1 MKSDRRKFIQNLGV
15 GAAGLTLGTAA
26 ISTASCSSPSVKKE
40 DEDGQI
46 IFIGDKIAVA
56 DTTNGKIRGFIHRDI
71 YNFLG
76 IPYGANT
83 AGKNRFMPPQKP
95 DPWNDIYPAVYW
107 PNSAPQLLD
116 NFYANR
122 YLAFTDYWHYD
133 DVSENCLGINV
144 WTPGYNDGTKR
155 PVLLWLHGGGFTSG
169 NSIEHP
175 EYHGENLSRQGD
187 IVFCSLNHRLG
198 PMGFA
203 NFAGVGGEKYAASGI
218 VGMLDIVAALEWI
231 RDNISNFGGDPGNV
245 TIMGQSGGGAK
256 VCTLTA
262 MPSAKGLFHK
272 AVALSG
278 NMLSGGNKDHS
289 EKLGSYILKET
300 GLSGAQIDKLQD
312 MPWKDYNA
320 LANKASLRVM
330 QESGATDLMARLMAG
345 FFPVADGVL
354 LPQEPFYS
362 GDLSSDIPMIICSTF
377 YERSPSSFDSSVE
390 NITLD
395 EAKNLIKTTWGFIGP
410 LGENTS
416 AIIDAY
422 AKSFPDKKPIE
433 ILSLVLSN
441 RKQVIATADAKAQQ
455 PAPVYLA
462 WFGWNPPLFDG
473 RLRAF
478 HTMDIGFWFYNTDV
492 QISHTGGGARPRMLA
507 AKMSNALVQFMR
519 TGDPNCEALPQWPRY
534 STANGETMLLDD
546 TCEAKN
552 DPDREARKSLT
563 V

>member
-1 MKSDRRKFIQNLGV
+1 MKSNRRKFIQNLGA
-15 GAAGLTLGTAA
+15 GAAGITLGTSA
-26 ISTASCSSPSVKKE
+26 ISIASCSSPSVKKE

-46 IFIGDKIAVA
+46 LFIGDNIAVA
-56 DTTNGKIRGFIHRDI
+56 DTTNGKVRGFIHRNI

-83 AGKNRFMPPQKP
+83 TGKNRFMPPQKP
-95 DPWNDIYPAVYW
+95 DPWKEVYPAVYW

-144 WTPGYNDGTKR
+144 WTPGYKESTKR

-203 NFAGVGGEKYAASGI
+203 NFAGVGGEKYAASGN

-231 RDNISNFGGDPGNV
+231 RDNISNFGGDPDNV

-256 VCTLTA
+256 VCTLAA

-278 NMLSGGNKDHS
+278 NSLKGSEKSYS
-289 EKLGSYILKET
+289 EKLGSYILKEA
-300 GLSGAQIDKLQD
+300 GLSVTQIDKLQD
-312 MPWKDYNA
+312 IPWKDYYA
-320 LANKASLRVM
+320 IANKAGMKLRA
-330 QESGATDLMARLMAG
+330 ETGATGMMGG
-345 FFPVADGVL
+345 FGPVADGVY
-354 LPQEPFYS
+354 LPQQPFYS
-362 GDLSSDIPMIICSTF
+362 GELSSDIPMIICSTF
-377 YERSPSSFDSSVE
+377 YERSPSSFDSSLE
-390 NITLD
+390 NITL
-395 EAKNLIKTTWGFIGP
+395 EKAKEMAKTTRGFGVS
-410 LGENTS
+410 LAENAS
-416 AIIDAY
+416 NVIDAY
-422 AKSFPDKKPIE
+422 AKNFPDKKPIE
-433 ILSLVLSN
+433 ILSMAISN
-441 RKQVIATADAKAQQ
+441 RLQTIATANAKVQQ

-478 HTMDIGFWFYNTDV
+478 HTMDIGFWYYNTDV
-492 QISHTGGGARPRMLA
+492 QISHTGGGARPRNLA
-507 AKMSNALVQFMR
+507 AKMSSALVQFMK
-519 TGDPNCEALPQWPRY
+519 TGDPNGGGLPNWPKY
-534 STANGETMLLDD
+534 TAANGETMILDD
-546 TCEAKN
+546 TCEVKN
-552 DPDREARKSLT
+552 DPDREARKSL
-563 V
+563 

>member
-1 MKSDRRKFIQNLGV
+1 VKTNRRNFIQNLGV
-15 GAAGLTLGTAA
+15 GAAGITLGASA
-26 ISTASCSSPSVKKE
+26 ISTASCSSPAAKKE

-46 IFIGDKIAVA
+46 LFIGDNIAVA
-56 DTTNGKIRGFIHRDI
+56 ETTNGKVRGFIHRDI

-83 AGKNRFMPPQKP
+83 TGKNRFMPPQKP
-95 DPWNDIYPAVYW
+95 DPWKDIYPAVYW

-144 WTPGYNDGTKR
+144 WTPGYEDNSKR

-187 IVFCSLNHRLG
+187 IVFCSVNHRLG

-203 NFAGVGGEKYAASGI
+203 NFAGVGGEKYGASGI

-231 RDNISNFGGDPGNV
+231 RDNISNFGGDPNNV

-278 NMLSGGNKDHS
+278 NSLKGGDKSYS
-289 EKLGSYILKET
+289 EKLGSYILKEA
-300 GLSGAQIDKLQD
+300 GLSVSQIDKLQD
-312 MPWKDYNA
+312 MPWKDYYA
-320 LANKASLRVM
+320 IANKAGMKLRTETGVTGM
-330 QESGATDLMARLMAG
+330 MGG
-345 FFPVADGVL
+345 FSPVADGVY
-354 LPQEPFYS
+354 LPQQPFYS
-362 GDLSSDIPMIICSTF
+362 GELSADIPMIICSTF
-377 YERSPSSFDSSVE
+377 YERSPSAFDSSLE
-390 NITLD
+390 NISLD

-410 LGENTS
+410 LGDNTS
-416 AIIDAY
+416 GIIDAY
-422 AKSFPDKKPIE
+422 SKCFPDKKPIE

-441 RKQVIATADAKAQQ
+441 RKQVIATANAKVQQ

-462 WFGWNPPLFDG
+462 WFGWNPPIFDG

-492 QISHTGGGARPRMLA
+492 QISHTGGGARPRNLA
-507 AKMSNALVQFMR
+507 AKMSEALVHFMK
-519 TGDPNCEALPQWPRY
+519 TGAPKGVGLPDWPKY
-534 STANGETMLLDD
+534 TMANGETMILDD
-546 TCEAKN
+546 TCEVKN
-552 DPDREARKSLT
+552 DPDMEARKSLG
-563 V
+563 

>member
-1 MKSDRRKFIQNLGV
+1 MTNRRKFIQNLGA
-15 GAAGLTLGTAA
+15 GAAGITLGTSA
-26 ISTASCSSPSVKKE
+26 ISLTSCSSPSLKKE

-46 IFIGDKIAVA
+46 LFIGDNIALA
-56 DTTNGKIRGFIHRDI
+56 DTINGKVRGFIHRNI

-76 IPYGANT
+76 IPYGADT
-83 AGKNRFMPPQKP
+83 TGKNRFMPPQKP
-95 DPWNDIYPAVYW
+95 DPWKDIYPAVYW
-107 PNSAPQLLD
+107 PNSAPQVLD

-144 WTPGYNDGTKR
+144 WTPGYNDNTKR

-175 EYHGENLSRQGD
+175 EYHGENLSRKEN

-198 PMGFA
+198 PLGFA
-203 NFAGVGGEKYAASGI
+203 NFAGVGGGKYAASGN
-218 VGMLDIVAALEWI
+218 VGMLDIVAGLEWI
-231 RDNISNFGGDPGNV
+231 RDNISNFGGDPDNV

-278 NMLSGGNKDHS
+278 NSLKGGDKDYS
-289 EKLGSYILKET
+289 EKLGSYILKEA
-300 GLSGAQIDKLQD
+300 GISASQIEKLQE
-312 MPWKDYNA
+312 MPWKDYYA
-320 LANKASLRVM
+320 IANKAGIKLR
-330 QESGATDLMARLMAG
+330 EETRATGMMGG
-345 FFPVADGVL
+345 FGPVADGVS
-354 LPQEPFYS
+354 LPQQPFFS
-362 GDLSSDIPMIICSTF
+362 GELSSDIPMIICSTF
-377 YERSPSSFDSSVE
+377 YERSPSSFDSSLE

-395 EAKNLIKTTWGFIGP
+395 KAKELAKTTRGFGVS
-410 LGENTS
+410 LAENAS
-416 AIIDAY
+416 NIIDAY
-422 AKSFPDKKPIE
+422 AKNFPDKKPIE
-433 ILSLVLSN
+433 LLSLAISN
-441 RKQVIATADAKAQQ
+441 RLQTIATSDAKAKQ

-492 QISHTGGGARPRMLA
+492 QISHSGGGARPRSLA
-507 AKMSNALVQFMR
+507 AKMSEALVQFMK
-519 TGDPNCEALPQWPRY
+519 TGDPKGAGLPLWPKY
-534 STANGETMLLDD
+534 TSVNGETMILDD
-546 TCEAKN
+546 ICEVKN

-563 V
+563 SG

>member
-1 MKSDRRKFIQNLGV
+1 MKSNRRKFIQNLGV
-15 GAAGLTLGTAA
+15 GAAGLTIGTSA
-26 ISTASCSSPSVKKE
+26 ISLSSCSSPSVSKE

-46 IFIGDKIAVA
+46 LFIGDNIALA
-56 DTTNGKIRGFIHRDI
+56 DTTNGKVRGFIHKDI

-83 AGKNRFMPPQKP
+83 TGKNRFMPPQKP
-95 DPWNDIYPAVYW
+95 DPWKDVYPAVYW
-107 PNSAPQLLD
+107 PNAAPQLLD

-133 DVSENCLGINV
+133 DVSENCLGINI
-144 WTPGYNDGTKR
+144 WTPGYEDNTKR
-155 PVLLWLHGGGFTSG
+155 PVMLWIHGGGFTSG

-203 NFAGVGGEKYAASGI
+203 NFAGVGGEKFAASGI
-218 VGMLDIVAALEWI
+218 VGMLDIIAALEWI
-231 RDNISNFGGDPGNV
+231 RDNISNFGGDPNNI

-278 NMLSGGNKDHS
+278 SSLSGGKKDYS
-289 EKLGSYILKET
+289 EKLGSYILKEA
-300 GLSGAQIDKLQD
+300 GLPISQIDKLQEI
-312 MPWKDYNA
+312 PWKDYYA
-320 LANKASLRVM
+320 IANKAGMKLRA
-330 QESGATDLMARLMAG
+330 ESGATGMMGG
-345 FFPVADGVL
+345 FGPVADGVY
-354 LPQEPFYS
+354 LPQQPFYS
-362 GDLSSDIPMIICSTF
+362 GELSSDVPMIICSTF
-377 YERSPSSFDSSVE
+377 YERSPSSFDSSLE

-395 EAKNLIKTTWGFIGP
+395 EAKEQAKTMRGFGVS
-410 LGENTS
+410 LAEKASNV
-416 AIIDAY
+416 IDAY

-433 ILSLVLSN
+433 ILSMAISN
-441 RKQVIATADAKAQQ
+441 RLQTIATANAKVQQ

-478 HTMDIGFWFYNTDV
+478 HTMDIGFWYYNTDV
-492 QISHTGGGARPRMLA
+492 QISHTGGGARPRSLA
-507 AKMSNALVQFMR
+507 TKMSGALVQFMK
-519 TGDPNCEALPQWPRY
+519 TGDPNGSGLPNWPKY
-534 STANGETMLLDD
+534 TAANGETMILDD
-546 TCEAKN
+546 ASEVKN
-552 DPDREARKSLT
+552 DPDREARKSL
-563 V
+563 

>member
-1 MKSDRRKFIQNLGV
+1 MKSNRRKFIQNLGV
-15 GAAGLTLGTAA
+15 GAAGLTIGTSA
-26 ISTASCSSPSVKKE
+26 ISLSSCSSPSVSKE

-46 IFIGDKIAVA
+46 LFIGDNIALA
-56 DTTNGKIRGFIHRDI
+56 DTTNGKVRGFIHKDI

-83 AGKNRFMPPQKP
+83 TGKNRFMPPQKP
-95 DPWNDIYPAVYW
+95 DPWKDVYPAVYW
-107 PNSAPQLLD
+107 PNAAPQLLD

-133 DVSENCLGINV
+133 DVSENCLGINI
-144 WTPGYNDGTKR
+144 WTPGYEDNTTR
-155 PVLLWLHGGGFTSG
+155 PVMLWIHGGGFTSG

-203 NFAGVGGEKYAASGI
+203 NFAGVGGEKFAASGI
-218 VGMLDIVAALEWI
+218 VGMLDIIAALEWI
-231 RDNISNFGGDPGNV
+231 RDNISNFGGDPNNI

-278 NMLSGGNKDHS
+278 SSLSGGKKDYS
-289 EKLGSYILKET
+289 EKLGSYILKEA
-300 GLSGAQIDKLQD
+300 GLPISQIDKLQEI
-312 MPWKDYNA
+312 PWKDYYA
-320 LANKASLRVM
+320 IANKAGMKLRA
-330 QESGATDLMARLMAG
+330 ESGATGMMGG
-345 FFPVADGVL
+345 FGPVADGVY
-354 LPQEPFYS
+354 LPQQPFYS
-362 GDLSSDIPMIICSTF
+362 GELSSDVPMIICSTF
-377 YERSPSSFDSSVE
+377 YERSPSSFDSSLE

-395 EAKNLIKTTWGFIGP
+395 EAKEQAKTMRGFGVS
-410 LGENTS
+410 LAEKASNV
-416 AIIDAY
+416 IDAY

-433 ILSLVLSN
+433 ILSMAISN
-441 RKQVIATADAKAQQ
+441 RLQTIATANAKVQQ

-478 HTMDIGFWFYNTDV
+478 HTMDIGFWYYNTDV
-492 QISHTGGGARPRMLA
+492 QISHTGGGARPRSLA
-507 AKMSNALVQFMR
+507 TKMSGALVQFMK
-519 TGDPNCEALPQWPRY
+519 TGDPNGSGLPNWPKY
-534 STANGETMLLDD
+534 TAANGETMILDD
-546 TCEAKN
+546 ASEVKN
-552 DPDREARKSLT
+552 DPDREARKSL
-563 V
+563 

>member
-1 MKSDRRKFIQNLGV
+1 MKSNRRKFIQNLGA
-15 GAAGLTLGTAA
+15 GAAGLTLGTSA
-26 ISTASCSSPSVKKE
+26 ISLTSCSSPSVKKK

-46 IFIGDKIAVA
+46 LFIGDNIAVA
-56 DTTNGKIRGFIHRDI
+56 DTTNGKVRGFIHRNI

-83 AGKNRFMPPQKP
+83 SGKNRFMPPQKP
-95 DPWNDIYPAVYW
+95 DPWKEVYPAVYW

-144 WTPGYNDGTKR
+144 WTPGYKDNTKR
-155 PVLLWLHGGGFTSG
+155 PVLLWIHGGGFTSG

-175 EYHGENLSRQGD
+175 EYHGENLSRHGD

-203 NFAGVGGEKYAASGI
+203 NFAGVGGEKYAASGN

-231 RDNISNFGGDPGNV
+231 RDNISNFGGDPNSV
-245 TIMGQSGGGAK
+245 TVMGQSGGGAK
-256 VCTLTA
+256 VCMLTA

-278 NMLSGGNKDHS
+278 NSLKGGEKSYS
-289 EKLGSYILKET
+289 EKLGSYILKEA
-300 GLSGAQIDKLQD
+300 GLAESQIDKLQD

-320 LANKASLRVM
+320 IANKASMKLIKETGV
-330 QESGATDLMARLMAG
+330 TDLMAALMAG
-345 FFPVADGVL
+345 FSPVADGVY
-354 LPQEPFYS
+354 LPQQPFYS
-362 GDLSSDIPMIICSTF
+362 GELSSDIPMIICSTF
-377 YERSPSSFDSSVE
+377 YERSPSSFDSSIE
-390 NITLD
+390 NFTLD
-395 EAKNLIKTTWGFIGP
+395 EVKNLIKTTWGFIGP
-410 LGENTS
+410 LGDNTS

-422 AKSFPDKKPIE
+422 AKNFPGRKPIE

-441 RKQVIATADAKAQQ
+441 RKQVIATADAKIKQ

-492 QISHTGGGARPRMLA
+492 QISHTGGGARPRNLA
-507 AKMSNALVQFMR
+507 AKMSDALVQFMK
-519 TGDPNCEALPQWPRY
+519 TGVPKGAGLPDWPKY
-534 STANGETMLLDD
+534 TATNGETMILDD
-546 TCEAKN
+546 TCEVKN
-552 DPDREARKSLT
+552 DPDREARKSLG
-563 V
+563 

>member
-1 MKSDRRKFIQNLGV
+1 MKSNRRKFIQNLGA
-15 GAAGLTLGTAA
+15 GAAGITLGTSA
-26 ISTASCSSPSVKKE
+26 ISLTSCSSPSVKKK
-40 DEDGQI
+40 DDDGQI
-46 IFIGDKIAVA
+46 LFIGDNIAVA
-56 DTTNGKIRGFIHRDI
+56 DTTNGKVRGFIHRNI

-83 AGKNRFMPPQKP
+83 TGKNRFMPPQKP
-95 DPWNDIYPAVYW
+95 DPWKEVYPAVYW
-107 PNSAPQLLD
+107 PNAAPQLLD
-116 NFYANR
+116 NFYTNR

-144 WTPGYNDGTKR
+144 WTPGYKGNTKR
-155 PVLLWLHGGGFTSG
+155 PVLLWIHGGGFSSG

-198 PMGFA
+198 PLGFA
-203 NFAGVGGEKYAASGI
+203 NFAGIGGEKYAASGN

-231 RDNISNFGGDPGNV
+231 RDNISNFGGDPDNV

-256 VCTLTA
+256 VCLLTA

-278 NMLSGGNKDHS
+278 NILSGGKKDHS
-289 EKLGSYILKET
+289 EKLGSYILKEA
-300 GLSGAQIDKLQD
+300 GLSGSQIDKLQD
-312 MPWKDYNA
+312 MPWKDYYTI
-320 LANKASLRVM
+320 ANKASIKLMKETGV
-330 QESGATDLMARLMAG
+330 TDLMSLMMLG
-345 FFPVADGVL
+345 FSPVADGVY
-354 LPQEPFYS
+354 LPKQPFYS
-362 GDLSSDIPMIICSTF
+362 GELSSDVPMIICSTF
-377 YERSPSSFDSSVE
+377 YERSPSSFNSSIE

-395 EAKNLIKTTWGFIGP
+395 EAKEQAKTIRGFGVS
-410 LGENTS
+410 LADKASNV
-416 AIIDAY
+416 IDAY

-433 ILSLVLSN
+433 ILSLAISN
-441 RKQVIATADAKAQQ
+441 RLQTIATANGKVQQ

-492 QISHTGGGARPRMLA
+492 QISHTGGGARPRRLA
-507 AKMSNALVQFMR
+507 AKMSGALVQFMK
-519 TGDPNCEALPQWPRY
+519 TGVPNGGGLPEWPRY
-534 STANGETMLLDD
+534 TVENGETMILDD
-546 TCEAKN
+546 ESKVQN
-552 DPDREARKSLT
+552 DPDREARKSLG
-563 V
+563 